1 MYNMEVMSRSLCRN
15 NKREGRCKKFRNGM
29 KMNKVYWGKRKRV
42 RSRLNRWKIR
52 KIKRIRRKRRK
63 RKNRRLLSR
72 LILKCR
78 KGLENF

>member
-1 MYNMEVMSRSLCRN
+1 
-15 NKREGRCKKFRNGM
+15 M

-42 RSRLNRWKIR
+42 RSRLNRKNRRKIR
-52 KIKRIRRKRRK
+52 KIKRIRRKRKK